1 MSLIRLVAP
10 LFREPL
16 VSSLISETMGAPLAG
31 SDLEACL
38 EVVSG
43 RLGLPSCKGSGFDLF
58 VSADEVARA
67 FLFYMR
73 VSWCFG

>member
-16 VSSLISETMGAPLAG
+16 VSSLTSETMGAPPAG
-31 SDLEACL
+31 SDLEGCR

-43 RLGLPSCKGSGFDLF
+43 RLGLPSCEGSGFDPF

-73 VSWCFG
+73 VS